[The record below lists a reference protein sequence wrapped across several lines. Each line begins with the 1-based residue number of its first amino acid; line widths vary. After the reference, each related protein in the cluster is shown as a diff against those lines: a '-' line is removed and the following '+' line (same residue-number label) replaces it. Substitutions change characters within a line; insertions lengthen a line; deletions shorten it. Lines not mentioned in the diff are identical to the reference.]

1 MYSIYSVAPEGW
13 KSPIGILCNKEILPW
28 KLIDVRHLIEDEK
41 WVLFL
46 YTGTNSGFYRRIED
60 VAIPV
65 YGKEHADRLIDIQ
78 SLKYVGDQSELKT
91 AIRNVVR
98 KTWDVKVKEQD
109 TFFINNLGG
118 SGGGLFGFK
127 VGRSTD
133 CRYMGRI
140 ARNTDILDEDKRY
153 YTVSTITGWGS
164 ENPTVLHDGVSLK
177 EARALVRKLQNR
189 ETFVDV
195 MSYAL
200 MCKLANFI
208 LVEARKTIYWDN
220 DIFIKEID

>member
-1 MYSIYSVAPEGW
+1 MYSIYSVTPEGW
-13 KSPIGILCNKEILPW
+13 KSPIGIFCNKEILPW

-46 YTGTNSGFYRRIED
+46 YTGTSLTGGIED

-98 KTWDVKVKEQD
+98 KTWDKKVKEQD
-109 TFFINNLGG
+109 TFFINNQGG

-140 ARNTDILDEDKRY
+140 NRNPDILDGRY

-164 ENPTVLHDGVSLK
+164 ENPTVLYDGVSLK
-177 EARALVRKLQNR
+177 EARALVRKLNDR

-200 MCKLANFI
+200 MCKLADFI
-208 LVEARKTIYWDN
+208 LGEARGAEEEN
-220 DIFIKEID
+220 GE